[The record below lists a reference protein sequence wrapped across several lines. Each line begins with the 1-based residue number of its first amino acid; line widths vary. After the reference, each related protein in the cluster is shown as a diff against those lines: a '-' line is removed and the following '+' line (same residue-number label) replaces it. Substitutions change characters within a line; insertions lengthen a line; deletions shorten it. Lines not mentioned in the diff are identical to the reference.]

1 MYPGTKFNWYDN
13 SWFGTTTAQTG
24 LDYPPL
30 LLTAFSADKGTEDMI
45 RIKGAENFAKMY
57 GSVLSFEKH
66 GQVLLQA
73 KKAID
78 AGAELLC
85 KRVVADDATLS
96 NLILTVEPYTVETQ
110 AEDADGN
117 PLYIDNATGEETT
130 SPTTGGNP
138 NAPLMITTT
147 MLKWVKNTVA
157 NCKTFKEVMDAAA
170 LMLVDG
176 PTTDPD
182 GLAVEG
188 VYPLFVVTD
197 IGRNA
202 DVKKIRITPDYV
214 TSKSLGVM
222 VYSMSE
228 IEGTVIN
235 EKVTMTANPN
245 VVINNVSYAVNPH
258 MMGEVTVDYTPGVLD
273 AYIAKFSTLSGIDK
287 SDLMTSDFIFG
298 RGLNGASLTGVAL
311 DTAGIDLSTDYG
323 IKLVSGSVGTDFGTT
338 KFYESPAYAQ
348 ALVSF
353 YSGEYTD
360 AIYDVDVHKISAC
373 CDANYPVAVKEAIAA
388 LAIFREDF
396 FFFRDLGLNLHTY
409 NSIVNA
415 QAALT
420 RSRFV
425 GDYMTSYQVVDPVTR
440 RRIDVTCM
448 YDFVV
453 ALIEHLASSPQTPY
467 AGEANNFIMA
477 SAIEGTLNYSP
488 VNTPTINQKDLLDEA
503 HINYATY
510 YEYRG
515 NLVVESLYTS
525 QEGQSQLSY
534 INNVIAIQE
543 VMRELRRQ
551 CPKNRFKFQNGNDFS
566 EYEESCRAVLQN
578 FRSWFSIL
586 EFTYTQDDLLA
597 TQKIFYASINFAFH
611 NWVQSEIFDLY
622 AIPTATAT
630 EI

>member
-13 SWFGTTTAQTG
+13 SWFSTTTAPTG

-30 LLTAFSADKGTEDMI
+30 LLTAFSADKGTEEMI
-45 RIKGAENFAKMY
+45 RIKGADNFAKMY
-57 GSVLSFEKH
+57 GEVLSFDKH

-96 NLILTVEPYTVETQ
+96 NMVLTVEPYTVSNQ

-117 PLYIDNATGEETT
+117 PLYIDNTTGEETT

-138 NAPLMITTT
+138 NAPLMIDTT

-157 NCKTFKEVMDAAA
+157 NCKTFKEVMDAAE

-182 GLAVEG
+182 GVSVEG
-188 VYPLFVVTD
+188 IYPLFVITD

-202 DVKKIRITPDYV
+202 DVKKVRIAPDYV

-228 IEGTVIN
+228 IENTTIN

-245 VVINNVSYAVNPH
+245 VVINGKSYAVNPH
-258 MMGEVTVDYTPGVLD
+258 MMGEVTVDYPAGVFD
-273 AYIAKFSTLSGIDK
+273 AYIDKLSTLTSIDK
-287 SDLMTSDFIFG
+287 EELVNLDFIFG
-298 RGLNGASLTGVAL
+298 RGLNGASLDGVVL
-311 DTAGIDLSTDYG
+311 DTAGVDISTDLG
-323 IKLVSGSVGTDFGTT
+323 IKLVSGSNGTGFGTT
-338 KFYESPAYAQ
+338 KYYTSPAYEQ

-353 YSGEYTD
+353 FSGEYTN
-360 AIYDVDVHKISAC
+360 AIYDVDIHKISAC
-373 CDANYPVAVKEAIAA
+373 CDANYPFAVKEAITD

-396 FFFRDLGLNLHTY
+396 FFFRDLGLGLYTY

-415 QAALT
+415 QANLKKT
-420 RSRFV
+420 RFA
-425 GDYMTSYQVVDPVTR
+425 GDYMTSYQIIDPVTR

-448 YDFVV
+448 YDFVK
-453 ALIEHLASSPQTPY
+453 ALVEHLDAAPQTPY
-467 AGEANNFIMA
+467 AGEANNFIME
-477 SAIEGTLNYSP
+477 SAIEGTLNYTP
-488 VNTPTINQKDLLDEA
+488 VNTPSINQKDLLDDA
-503 HINYATY
+503 RINYATY
-510 YEYRG
+510 YEYG
-515 NLVVESLYTS
+515 GSLVVESLYTS
-525 QEGQSQLSY
+525 QEGSSQLSY

-566 EYEESCRAVLQN
+566 EYEDSCRAVLQN
-578 FRSWFSIL
+578 FRSWFSLL

-597 TQKIFYASINFAFH
+597 TQKIFYASINFAFN

-622 AIPTATAT
+622 AIPTSSLS

>member
-13 SWFGTTTAQTG
+13 SWFGTTTAQDG

-30 LLTAFSADKGTEDMI
+30 LLTAFSADKGTEEMI
-45 RIKGAENFAKMY
+45 RISGKENFAKMY
-57 GSVLSFEKH
+57 GDVLSFDKH
-66 GQVLLQA
+66 GQALLQA
-73 KKAID
+73 KRAID

-96 NLILTVEPYTVETQ
+96 NMILTVEPYTVSNQ

-117 PLYIDNATGEETT
+117 PIYIDNTTGDETT

-138 NAPLMITTT
+138 NAPLMIDTT
-147 MLKWVKNTVA
+147 MIKWVKNTVA
-157 NCKTFKEVMDAAA
+157 NCKTFDEVMDAASR
-170 LMLVDG
+170 MLVDG

-182 GLAVEG
+182 GQAVEG
-188 VYPLFVVTD
+188 VYPLFVIAD

-202 DVKKIRITPDYV
+202 DVKKVRIIPDYV

-222 VYSMSE
+222 VYSIAE
-228 IEGTVIN
+228 IENTTIN

-245 VVINNVSYAVNPH
+245 VVINGVSYAVNPH
-258 MMGEVTVDYTPGVLD
+258 MMGEVTVDYTPGVYD
-273 AYIAKFSTLSGIDK
+273 AYINKIA
-287 SDLMTSDFIFG
+287 DLTGLDRATVVNVDFLFG
-298 RGLNGASLTGVAL
+298 RGLNGASLENVAL
-311 DTAGIDLSTDYG
+311 DTAGVDLTADYG
-323 IKLVSGSVGTDFGTT
+323 LKLVSGSNGTDFGTT
-338 KFYESPAYAQ
+338 AFYKSAAYEQ

-353 YSGEYTD
+353 FSGEYTD

-373 CDANYPVAVKEAIAA
+373 CDANSTVPVKEAITA

-396 FFFRDLGLNLHTY
+396 FFFRDLGLDLHTY
-409 NSIVNA
+409 ASIINE
-415 QAALT
+415 QAKLT
-420 RSRFV
+420 KTRFA
-425 GDYMTSYQVVDPVTR
+425 GDYMSSYQIVDPVTR
-440 RRIDVTCM
+440 RRISVTCM
-448 YDFVV
+448 YDFVK
-453 ALIEHLASSPQTPY
+453 ALVEHLDASPQTPY
-467 AGEANNFIMA
+467 AGEANNFIME
-477 SAIEGTLNYSP
+477 SAIEGTLNYTP
-488 VNTPTINQKDLLDEA
+488 VNTPSINQKDLLDDA
-503 HINYATY
+503 RINYATY
-510 YEYRG
+510 YEYGG

-525 QEGQSQLSY
+525 QEGTSQLSY

-578 FRSWFSIL
+578 FRSWFSTL

-622 AIPTATAT
+622 AIPTTSAA

>member
-13 SWFGTTTAQTG
+13 SWFGTTTATPG

-30 LLTAFSADKGTEDMI
+30 LLTAFSADKGTEEMI
-45 RIKGAENFAKMY
+45 RIKGADNFAKMY
-57 GSVLSFEKH
+57 GEVLSFDKH
-66 GQVLLQA
+66 GQVLIQA

-78 AGAELLC
+78 ADAELLC

-96 NLILTVEPYTVETQ
+96 NMILTVEPYTVTAQ
-110 AEDADGN
+110 AEDEHGN
-117 PLYIDNATGEETT
+117 PLYIDNTTGDETT

-138 NAPLMITTT
+138 NAPLMVTTT

-157 NCKTFKEVMDAAA
+157 NCKTFDEVMTAAKT
-170 LMLVDG
+170 MLVDG
-176 PTTDPD
+176 ATTDPD

-188 VYPLFVVTD
+188 IYPLIVITD

-202 DVKKIRITPDYV
+202 DIKKVRIAPDYV
-214 TSKSLGVM
+214 TSKSLGIM

-228 IEGTVIN
+228 IENTTIN

-245 VVINNVSYAVNPH
+245 VIINGVSYAINPH
-258 MMGEVTVDYTPGVLD
+258 MMGEVTTDYVEGVFD
-273 AYIAKFSTLSGIDK
+273 AYTSKVAALSGIAK
-287 SDLMTSDFIFG
+287 EDFVNYDCLFG
-298 RGLNGASLTGVAL
+298 RALNGASLPGIAL
-311 DTAGIDLSTDYG
+311 DTAGIDLSTEFG
-323 IKLVSGSVGTDFGTT
+323 LKLVSGSNGTAFGTT
-338 KFYESPAYAQ
+338 AFYKSPAYEQ

-353 YSGEYTD
+353 YSGEFTD
-360 AIYDVDVHKISAC
+360 AIYDVDIHKISAC
-373 CDANYPVAVKEAIAA
+373 CDANYPVAVKEAITA
-388 LAIFREDF
+388 LAMFREDF
-396 FFFRDLGLNLHTY
+396 FFFRDLGLGLHTY
-409 NSIVNA
+409 NAIIGA
-415 QAALT
+415 QSGLT
-420 RSRFV
+420 KTRFA
-425 GDYMTSYQVVDPVTR
+425 GDYMTSYQIVNPVTR

-448 YDFVV
+448 YDFVK
-453 ALIEHLASSPQTPY
+453 ALVEHLAAAPQTPY
-467 AGEANNFIMA
+467 AGEANNFVME
-477 SAIEGTLNYSP
+477 SAIEGTLNYTP
-488 VNTPTINQKDLLDEA
+488 VNTPSINQKDLLDDA
-503 HINYATY
+503 RINYATY
-510 YEYRG
+510 YEYGG

-525 QEGQSQLSY
+525 QEGTSQLSY

-566 EYEESCRAVLQN
+566 EYEEACRAILQN
-578 FRSWFSIL
+578 FRSWFSTL

-622 AIPTATAT
+622 AIPTSSTA